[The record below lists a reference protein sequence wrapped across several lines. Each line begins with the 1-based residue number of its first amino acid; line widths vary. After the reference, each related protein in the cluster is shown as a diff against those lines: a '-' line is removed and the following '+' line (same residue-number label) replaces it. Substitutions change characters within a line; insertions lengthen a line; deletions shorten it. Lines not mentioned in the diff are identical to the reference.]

1 MKAIPVARPILGE
14 EEAAAARRAILSGWV
29 VQGPEV
35 AAFEKEFAAA
45 VGAGHAVACSSGTA
59 ALHLALLAMDIGPG
73 DEIITVSHSFIA
85 TANAVRYVGAT
96 PVFVDVEPQTGNIN
110 PDLIEPAITAKTKA
124 ILAVHQLGMPCDLA
138 RILKIANNN
147 GLPVI
152 EDAACA
158 VGSEIR
164 AIEEYRGRGKG
175 PESSFPL
182 PQTPSPNPLKG
193 WEGGMGGGQGAA
205 LPGPPPTSSTG
216 FVPIGRPHGL
226 LATFSFHPRKVIT
239 TGDGGMVTGT
249 DPEIMARI
257 ARLRTH
263 SMSVSTAERHRAKG
277 VVFEE
282 YQELGC
288 NYRLSDIQAA
298 VGREQ
303 LKRLPG
309 MVAARRRLAA
319 RYLEELAN
327 HPYILLPQEPPWA
340 RSNWQSF
347 WITLAPQCPVSQIEV
362 LQSLKALGIDTR
374 RGVMCAHR
382 EPAYQDLPPRFP
394 LPVSEMLRDRSIIL
408 PLYPDMTEPEQERV
422 VAALLDSLG
431 Q

>member
-1 MKAIPVARPILGE
+1 MKTIPVARPVLGE

-29 VQGPEV
+29 VQGPEA

-59 ALHLALLAMDIGPG
+59 ALHLALLALDIGPG

-85 TANAVRYVGAT
+85 TANAVRYVGAM
-96 PVFVDVEPQTGNIN
+96 PIFVDVEPETGNIN
-110 PDLIEPAITAKTKA
+110 PDLIEPAITAKTRA

-138 RILKIANNN
+138 RILTIADNH
-147 GLPVI
+147 GLLVI

-158 VGSEIR
+158 VGSEID
-164 AIEEYRGRGKG
+164 I
-175 PESSFPL
+175 
-182 PQTPSPNPLKG
+182 
-193 WEGGMGGGQGAA
+193 GGVGGGQRATH
-205 LPGPPPTSSTG
+205 PGPPPTSTSG
-216 FVPIGRPHGL
+216 FVPIGRPHGV

-239 TGDGGMVTGT
+239 TGDGGMVTGS
-249 DPEIMARI
+249 DPELMARV

-263 SMSVSTAERHRAKG
+263 SMSVSTAERHRAQK

-282 YQELGC
+282 YREVGY

-303 LKRLPG
+303 LQRLPG
-309 MVAARRRLAA
+309 MVTARRRLAA
-319 RYLEELAN
+319 RYLEALGG
-327 HPYILLPQEPPWA
+327 HPHILLPQEPRWA

-347 WITLAPQCPVSQIEV
+347 WITLSPACDISQID
-362 LQSLKALGIDTR
+362 LMQALKARGIDTR

-382 EPAYQDLPPRFP
+382 EPAYRDLPPRFR
-394 LPVSEMLRDRSIIL
+394 LRVSEMLRDRSIIL
-408 PLYPDMTEPEQERV
+408 PLYPDMTEAEQEQV
-422 VAALLDSLG
+422 ITALFEVFG
-431 Q
+431 R